1 MAHILIAGHVQ
12 AAQIS
17 IEAGGAITIEGG
29 GGSSEGGRID
39 ALEAEVAALRGEHNT
54 RLLAL
59 EAALAAALSAP
70 SMPPAIVSCV
80 PNMGTITS
88 CSASEEHA
96 TAPGYYCDNAYDGQ
110 TAEPNSNNDGG
121 ISWATNAGSAVGQWI
136 NLVFDQ
142 PTTIN
147 TMEYA
152 NRDAHA
158 HTAHATSV
166 DLLFSDGTTTR
177 VDGIATTG
185 SSTHSFPAVVTT
197 SVRVTVV
204 SATAGGYVG
213 AEEITFSQTCP

>member
-29 GGSSEGGRID
+29 GGSSEGGRIA

-59 EAALAAALSAP
+59 EAALAAP

-80 PNMGTITS
+80 PNVGRITS
-88 CSASEEHA
+88 CSASEEHT

-110 TAEPNSNNDGG
+110 TADQNSGYDGG
-121 ISWATNAGSAVGQWI
+121 ISWATNADGSVGQWI

-158 HTAHATSV
+158 PGGTAHATSV

-185 SSTHSFPAVVTT
+185 SSTHRFPAVVTT
-197 SVRVTVV
+197 SVRVTVA

>member
-1 MAHILIAGHVQ
+1 MAHILIAAHVQ

-17 IEAGGAITIEGG
+17 IEAGGAITLEGG
-29 GGSSEGGRID
+29 GGSSRVD
-39 ALEAEVAALRGEHNT
+39 ALEAEVAALRGEHNR

-59 EAALAAALSAP
+59 EAALAAP
-70 SMPPAIVSCV
+70 SMPPPAPCV
-80 PNMGTITS
+80 PDVGTITS

-96 TAPGYYCDNAYDGQ
+96 TAPGYYCNNAYDGQ
-110 TAEPNSNNDGG
+110 TAAYGSHNDGG
-121 ISWATNAGSAVGQWI
+121 ISWATNGGDPVGQWI

-158 HTAHATSV
+158 PGGTAHATSV

-185 SSTHSFPAVVTT
+185 SSTHRFPAVVTT
-197 SVRVTVV
+197 SVRVTVA